1 MSATAPSTAARSK
14 ELTMQFNVSV
24 QGSFY
29 KTVAAPNTG
38 VVLSIVAE
46 DIAAGL
52 VPDFDPAADHDIV
65 VQPAA
70 QN

>member
-1 MSATAPSTAARSK
+1 
-14 ELTMQFNVSV
+14 MQFNVSV

-29 KTVAAPNTG
+29 KTIEAPNTG
-38 VVLSIVAE
+38 VVLALVAA

-52 VPDFDPAADHDIV
+52 VPDFDPAANHDIV
-65 VQPAA
+65 IQPSA